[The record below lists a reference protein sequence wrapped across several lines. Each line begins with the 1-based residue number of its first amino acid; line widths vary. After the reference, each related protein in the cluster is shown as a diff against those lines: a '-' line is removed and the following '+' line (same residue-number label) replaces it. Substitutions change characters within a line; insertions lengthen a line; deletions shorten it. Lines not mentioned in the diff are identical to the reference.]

1 MRPRSYFTER
11 GFRDQ
16 HTGGQAFAHEEA
28 IMNWIFSRG
37 SGGTIPEELKYI
49 PESRT
54 SATAAGAT
62 GLPSM
67 THSDSSY
74 YGMEIY
80 E

>member
-1 MRPRSYFTER
+1 
-11 GFRDQ
+11 
-16 HTGGQAFAHEEA
+16 
-28 IMNWIFSRG
+28 MNWIFSRG